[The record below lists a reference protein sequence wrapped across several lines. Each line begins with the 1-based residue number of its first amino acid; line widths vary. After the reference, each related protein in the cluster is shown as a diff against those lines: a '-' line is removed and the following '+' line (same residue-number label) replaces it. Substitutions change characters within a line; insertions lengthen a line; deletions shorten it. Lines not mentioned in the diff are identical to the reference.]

1 MYYPFSE
8 PSCPTSSNPNYKKIS
23 GSCIYFETSEKTHS
37 DAKENCKSK
46 FGPGSTGRLLEPR
59 SSVMNQE
66 VYDAARTLSQIDDDA
81 SVWLGITNF
90 RDNSIFEYD
99 SDSQAVISG
108 LWESSQPNDQNNHH
122 CVAVQETSG
131 TVLGK
136 HECCYQ
142 NFFFKECF
150 LDSALAYSNKSIF
163 SQLEYLSA
171 HFSEKYQII
180 PLTCF
185 RTVVGSFMF

>member
-37 DAKENCKSK
+37 DAKENCKTK

-142 NFFFKECF
+142 NFFFKVCF
-150 LDSALAYSNKSIF
+150 LRDCSSIH
-163 SQLEYLSA
+163 A
-171 HFSEKYQII
+171 I
-180 PLTCF
+180 PF
-185 RTVVGSFMF
+185 YKKHS

>member
-1 MYYPFSE
+1 MYYLFLE

-142 NFFFKECF
+142 NFFFKVCF
-150 LDSALAYSNKSIF
+150 LRDCSKVQFVLQPRSALLVPLICLSIF
-163 SQLEYLSA
+163 AKRSWRVWAQE
-171 HFSEKYQII
+171 SEN
-180 PLTCF
+180 
-185 RTVVGSFMF
+185 V